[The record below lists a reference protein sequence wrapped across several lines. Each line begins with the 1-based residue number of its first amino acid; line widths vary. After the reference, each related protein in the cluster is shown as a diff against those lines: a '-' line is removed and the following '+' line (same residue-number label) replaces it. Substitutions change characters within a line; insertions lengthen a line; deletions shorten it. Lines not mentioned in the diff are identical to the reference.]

1 MSPWAYNHEW
11 LKVLSNR
18 YISQT
23 MRCKDNTFS
32 LENHRNSKQM
42 LKNLKFQKKKNDFY
56 DKRFK
61 D

>member
-1 MSPWAYNHEW
+1 
-11 LKVLSNR
+11 
-18 YISQT
+18 

-42 LKNLKFQKKKNDFY
+42 LKNLKFQKKKKNDFY